1 MAGTKNRLQ
10 DYHTAKYARKSD
22 AKITNKVQFPLS
34 VFRSITNK
42 ECNYTLR
49 NFNQVRSLAENKWF

>member
-34 VFRSITNK
+34 VFRSIKNK
-42 ECNYTLR
+42 ECSELYSEKL
-49 NFNQVRSLAENKWF
+49 QSSKVISGK

>member
-10 DYHTAKYARKSD
+10 DYHTPKYARKSD

-42 ECNYTLR
+42 ECTELYSEKL
-49 NFNQVRSLAENKWF
+49 